1 MKKYLVLFYSK
12 TGNSKFLAEKAA
24 TALGCDLRAI
34 KPIINNTAL
43 LFLLSSLKIRI
54 AIDISKDYIE
64 KYDEVIIFGPIWGG
78 LLMSPLKSVLKK
90 CVAVSIAIHFA
101 VSCERSD
108 SQKNE
113 KYGYAHV
120 LREAE
125 TIGGKFVK
133 ITEAFSTA
141 LVNKENKSW
150 TPKLSQKI
158 KITEENFEGE
168 IKERF
173 DNFIAKIK
181 HE

>member
-78 LLMSPLKSVLKK
+78 LLVTLKK
-90 CVAVSIAIHFA
+90 CS
-101 VSCERSD
+101 
-108 SQKNE
+108 
-113 KYGYAHV
+113 
-120 LREAE
+120 
-125 TIGGKFVK
+125 
-133 ITEAFSTA
+133 
-141 LVNKENKSW
+141 
-150 TPKLSQKI
+150 
-158 KITEENFEGE
+158 
-168 IKERF
+168 
-173 DNFIAKIK
+173 
-181 HE
+181 